1 MADDGKEMAEGGGDA
16 SAAGSS
22 DDKKEGEVAATA
34 PSAAAGH
41 FNTKFNYLC
50 HQILARKSMD

>member
-22 DDKKEGEVAATA
+22 DDTKEGEVAATA
-34 PSAAAGH
+34 PTAAAGH
-41 FNTKFNYLC
+41 LNIDCVQLNYK
-50 HQILARKSMD
+50 IYVI

>member
-22 DDKKEGEVAATA
+22 DDKKEREVAVTA
-34 PSAAAGH
+34 PAGAAGH
-41 FNTKFNYLC
+41 LKIQF
-50 HQILARKSMD
+50 H

>member
-22 DDKKEGEVAATA
+22 DDTKEGEVAATA
-34 PSAAAGH
+34 PTAAAGH
-41 FNTKFNYLC
+41 LNIDF
-50 HQILARKSMD
+50 H